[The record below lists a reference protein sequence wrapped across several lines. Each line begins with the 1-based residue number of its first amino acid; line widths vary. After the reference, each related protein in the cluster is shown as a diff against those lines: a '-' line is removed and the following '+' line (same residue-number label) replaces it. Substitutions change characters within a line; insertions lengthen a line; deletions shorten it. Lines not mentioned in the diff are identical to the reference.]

1 MMRVDPALMA
11 AEDVVPAAPKIE
23 IRGVEKRY
31 GDDPGRPPVLGR
43 IDLDIRENEFV
54 ALVGRSGCGKT
65 TLLNI
70 VAGLLEPSAGEVR
83 VDGEA
88 VRGPGRGKGVVFQQ
102 HALFPWLTARRNIEF
117 GAKSRGL
124 GPAECRREA
133 DQLLELVGLSAYGER
148 YPSQLSGGMQQR
160 VAIAR
165 ALALDPQILLMDE
178 PFGALD
184 EITRIEMQDELLR
197 VWSSRRK
204 TVVFVTHS
212 LTEALHLSDRILVM
226 GAAPGRIA
234 AEYAIAK
241 PRPRSRVDR
250 ELIELQNAIWEHLR

>member
-1 MMRVDPALMA
+1 MMRVDPALIA
-11 AEDVVPAAPKIE
+11 AKGAIPSAPKIA

-31 GDDPGRPPVLGR
+31 GDDPRRPAVLGR
-43 IDLDIRENEFV
+43 VDLEVRENEFV

-65 TLLNI
+65 TFLNI
-70 VAGLLEPSAGEVR
+70 VAGLIEPSAGEVR
-83 VDGEA
+83 VDGEI

-102 HALFPWLTARRNIEF
+102 QALFPWLTARRNIEF

-124 GPAECRREA
+124 APAECRRET
-133 DQLLELVGLSAYGER
+133 DQLLELIGLSSYGDR

-197 VWSSRRK
+197 VWASRRK

-212 LTEALHLSDRILVM
+212 ITEALHLSDRVLVM
-226 GAAPGRIA
+226 SAAPGTIA
-234 AEYAIAK
+234 AEYAIAR

-250 ELIELQNAIWEHLR
+250 ELIELQDAIWEHLR

>member
-1 MMRVDPALMA
+1 MLSRPDRMTIMDP
-11 AEDVVPAAPKIE
+11 VPIAAPKID
-23 IRGVEKRY
+23 IRGVEKRF
-31 GDDPGRPPVLGR
+31 GDAAPVLAP
-43 IDLDIRENEFV
+43 IDLAIRENEFV

-70 VAGLLEPSAGEVR
+70 VAGLVEPSAGEVL
-83 VDGEA
+83 VDGA
-88 VRGPGRGKGVVFQQ
+88 RVTGPGGGKGVVFQQ
-102 HALFPWLTARRNIEF
+102 HALFPWLTARRNIAF

-124 GPAECRREA
+124 GADECDRET
-133 DQLLELVGLSAYGER
+133 DQLLELIGLAAYGDR

-160 VAIAR
+160 IAIAR

-184 EITRIEMQDELLR
+184 EITRIEMQEELLR

-212 LTEALHLSDRILVM
+212 ITEALYLSDRVLVM
-226 GAAPGRIA
+226 GASPGFIA
-234 AEYAIAK
+234 AEYVLAK
-241 PRPRSRVDR
+241 PRPRSRVDH
-250 ELIELQNAIWEHLR
+250 ELLKVQDAIWEHLR